1 MIPQQ
6 PLRTFI
12 YLVFDADPS
21 LIADKQALINECS
34 KLYPHLLCEDFLVG
48 SVIVVMQGTPSQ
60 LDALVNDIQEK
71 GFMTESEIYG
81 QIFPPATFMGISDEV
96 CACL

>member
-1 MIPQQ
+1 MIRQQ
-6 PLRTFI
+6 PLRTLM
-12 YLVFDADPS
+12 YLVFDVDSS